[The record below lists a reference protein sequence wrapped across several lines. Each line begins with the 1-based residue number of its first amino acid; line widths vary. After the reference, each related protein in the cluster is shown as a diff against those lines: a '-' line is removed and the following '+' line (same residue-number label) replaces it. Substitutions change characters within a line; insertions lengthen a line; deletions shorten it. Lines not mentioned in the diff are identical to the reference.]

1 MPHIKLTPTKVRNI
15 KKLILD
21 GKLTQEQIASK
32 YGVSRAQ
39 ITKIHLGMINPEDP
53 NGRWAHIVVEP
64 EEKLEEIFKLTEFK
78 K

>member
-1 MPHIKLTPTKVRNI
+1 MPHIKLTPQKVRNI
-15 KKLILD
+15 KKLIID

-32 YGVSRAQ
+32 YGVSRPQ
-39 ITKIHLGMINPEDP
+39 ITKIHLGMVNPDDP

-64 EEKLEEIFKLTEFK
+64 EENLEDIFKLTEFK

>member
-21 GKLTQEQIASK
+21 GKLTQQQIADK
-32 YGVSRAQ
+32 YNVSRAQ

-64 EEKLEEIFKLTEFK
+64 EETLEDIFKLTEFK